1 MTYHWIKG
9 DAYTDKARFIYT
21 LKGGTKYYKTYF
33 KSHYLR
39 RSQRLVI

>member
-9 DAYTDKARFIYT
+9 DAYTDKARFIDT
-21 LKGGTKYYKTYF
+21 LKGGTKYKTYF